1 ELVVLKNILKKIWFI
16 GKRLLF
22 YIFSLILVF
31 AILFLFIHII
41 FREPDI
47 TTLSDYI
54 NNFTIVIYIILALFA
69 IYIVFYIK
77 NNKFKLFE
85 IIIMFL
91 IIGVIILPII
101 YNEGKKQYLKVR
113 DIKQGKVLINK
124 YLTNYFDRNDYNILY
139 SGKRIA
145 LFTSSTYCYEINN
158 KVMDYTFEIELNT
171 HNLEFAQNTL
181 IDSFLEK
188 NKIERYNALNTYLK
202 ILEVLPLNVE
212 VNADITEIDFKK
224 ISNDFTMLNILKN
237 ATYDLDSFN
246 IQLDTLDK
254 NEIIKLS
261 KKLFIIYKDYIY
273 NNKEDNIIRF
283 YIQKND
289 KSYAYGEIN
298 EKLDNV
304 LFLDFRTYNNSEI
317 ELKFSEVI
325 IN

>member
-1 ELVVLKNILKKIWFI
+1 MKNILKKIWFI

-22 YIFSLILVF
+22 YIFSLILVY

-41 FREPDI
+41 FSEPDI

-77 NNKFKLFE
+77 NNKFKLLE

-124 YLTNYFDRNDYNILY
+124 YLTNYFDENDYNILY
-139 SGKRIA
+139 SGKRVA

-212 VNADITEIDFKK
+212 ANADIAEIDFKK